1 MRSSRDILYSPRPS
15 SQSAPK
21 RDILS
26 SPVKTSSTGRQAR
39 DLLVSPLRNSTPRTV
54 SILSSPVRPF
64 QPRTPKRKRIRLA
77 QKPKSPVK
85 RAQYAFNA
93 ALLPVDVES
102 TADVDQRTTA
112 ADDYNVDEYHNV
124 DEYNEY
130 NEYNNGQDRASDD
143 LSPSRQ
149 LDWAARNAALLRFK
163 EEEVLLYWRAVEFTP
178 FSVARLSSRCFVLR
192 DWDIKRKSL
201 IVAFYLNWL
210 ADVTAY
216 KVLSFISHHRD
227 EWFEGHTLRLSR

>member
-1 MRSSRDILYSPRPS
+1 MRSGRDILFSPRPS

-21 RDILS
+21 RNILS
-26 SPVKTSSTGRQAR
+26 SPLKTSTGRQAR
-39 DLLVSPLRNSTPRTV
+39 DLLVSPLQSSTPRTV

-64 QPRTPKRKRIRLA
+64 QLRTPKRKRIRLA
-77 QKPKSPVK
+77 QKPKSPIK

-102 TADVDQRTTA
+102 TADVDQIITE
-112 ADDYNVDEYHNV
+112 ADDYNV

-130 NEYNNGQDRASDD
+130 NEYNNGQDRALDG
-143 LSPSRQ
+143 LSPSWQ

-178 FSVARLSSRCFVLR
+178 FSVARLSSRCFVLL

-201 IVAFYLNWL
+201 IVTFYLNSL
-210 ADVTAY
+210 M
-216 KVLSFISHHRD
+216 
-227 EWFEGHTLRLSR
+227 